1 MYGDACSCDQIVD
14 AADPVDIDIPDASI
28 EVPIFQLP
36 PGWIEWVDVQE
47 NRPKKEERYFL
58 NHILVDS
65 KKAMLRKSV
74 TVNWETKTFTRY
86 LMSSPID
93 NLTTFH
99 DVSEVDE
106 LFCLY
111 NQQEIC
117 KGISDEKFRNIGLMN
132 NGDFRDDVSRS
143 KR

>member
-1 MYGDACSCDQIVD
+1 MGRC
-14 AADPVDIDIPDASI
+14 PRK
-28 EVPIFQLP
+28 LT
-36 PGWIEWVDVQE
+36 
-47 NRPKKEERYFL
+47 KEKERYFL

-65 KKAMLRKSV
+65 EKVMLWKSV

-86 LMSSPID
+86 LMSSPIE
-93 NLTTFH
+93 NPTTFH

-117 KGISDEKFRNIGLMN
+117 KGISDEKFQNIGLMN
-132 NGDFRDDVSRS
+132 NGDFRDDVWRC